1 MIFPGCGCI
10 VSDIVNII
18 MPNTRK
24 ITMIYPEYPDIDFII
39 RLCVAGLLGAG
50 IGIERELRAKE
61 AGIRTHFLVAL
72 GSSLMMIVSQ
82 HGFGDLMPVIGYG
95 RFDPSRVAAQI
106 VSGIGFLGAGMI
118 IFRKESV
125 QGLTTAAGLWVA
137 AGIGMAI
144 GGGMYILGMTAT
156 VLALICFE
164 VLRVSS
170 TRLGLITRSVH
181 VTFTTKNE
189 SSLEK
194 TIAIL
199 REKRFLPGNYS
210 FRKENDGNLRVS
222 MVIRYRARRHDSA
235 LVLRRLEK
243 ISGIKLE
250 KFE

>member
-1 MIFPGCGCI
+1 
-10 VSDIVNII
+10 
-18 MPNTRK
+18 
-24 ITMIYPEYPDIDFII
+24 MIYPEYPDVDFII
-39 RLCVAGLLGAG
+39 RLCVAGLLGAC

-72 GSSLMMIVSQ
+72 GSALMMIVSQ

-106 VSGIGFLGAGMI
+106 VSGIGFLGAGII
-118 IFRKESV
+118 IFRKETV

-144 GGGMYILGMTAT
+144 GGGMFVLGMTAT
-156 VLALICFE
+156 VLALVCFE
-164 VLRVSS
+164 LLRVSS
-170 TRLGLITRSVH
+170 NRLGLITRSVH

-189 SSLEK
+189 NSLEK
-194 TIAIL
+194 SINVL
-199 REKRFLPGNYS
+199 REKGFLPGNYS
-210 FRKENDGNLRVS
+210 FRKDSEGNLRVN

-235 LVLRRLEK
+235 LVLHRLEK

>member
-1 MIFPGCGCI
+1 
-10 VSDIVNII
+10 
-18 MPNTRK
+18 
-24 ITMIYPEYPDIDFII
+24 MIYPEYPDVDFII
-39 RLCVAGLLGAG
+39 RLCVAGLLGAC

-72 GSSLMMIVSQ
+72 GSALMMIVSQ

-106 VSGIGFLGAGMI
+106 VSGIGFLGAGII
-118 IFRKESV
+118 IFRKETV

-144 GGGMYILGMTAT
+144 GGGMFVLGMTAT
-156 VLALICFE
+156 VLALVCFE
-164 VLRVSS
+164 LLRVSS
-170 TRLGLITRSVH
+170 NRLGLITRSVH

-189 SSLEK
+189 NSLEK
-194 TIAIL
+194 SIGVL
-199 REKRFLPGNYS
+199 REKGFLPGNYS
-210 FRKENDGNLRVS
+210 FRKDSEGNLRVN

-235 LVLRRLEK
+235 LVLHRLEK

>member
-1 MIFPGCGCI
+1 
-10 VSDIVNII
+10 
-18 MPNTRK
+18 
-24 ITMIYPEYPDIDFII
+24 MIYPEYPDVDFII
-39 RLCVAGLLGAG
+39 RLCVAGLLGAC
-50 IGIERELRAKE
+50 IGIERELRATE

-72 GSSLMMIVSQ
+72 GSALMMIVSQ

-106 VSGIGFLGAGMI
+106 VSGIGFLGAGII
-118 IFRKESV
+118 IFRKETV

-144 GGGMYILGMTAT
+144 GGGMFVLGMTAT
-156 VLALICFE
+156 VLALVCFE
-164 VLRVSS
+164 LLRVSS
-170 TRLGLITRSVH
+170 NRLGLITRSVH

-189 SSLEK
+189 NSLEK
-194 TIAIL
+194 SIGVL
-199 REKRFLPGNYS
+199 REKGFLPGNYS
-210 FRKENDGNLRVS
+210 FRKDSEGNLRVN

-235 LVLRRLEK
+235 LVLHRLEK

>member
-1 MIFPGCGCI
+1 
-10 VSDIVNII
+10 
-18 MPNTRK
+18 
-24 ITMIYPEYPDIDFII
+24 MIYPEYPDVDFII
-39 RLCVAGLLGAG
+39 RLCVAGLLGAC

-72 GSSLMMIVSQ
+72 GSALMMIVSQ

-106 VSGIGFLGAGMI
+106 VSGIGFLGAGII
-118 IFRKESV
+118 IFRKETV

-144 GGGMYILGMTAT
+144 GGGMFVLGMTAT
-156 VLALICFE
+156 VLALVCFE
-164 VLRVSS
+164 LLRVSS
-170 TRLGLITRSVH
+170 NRLGLITRSVH

-189 SSLEK
+189 NSLEK
-194 TIAIL
+194 SIGVL
-199 REKRFLPGNYS
+199 KEKGFLPGNYS
-210 FRKENDGNLRVS
+210 FRKDSEGNLRVN

-235 LVLRRLEK
+235 LVLHRLEK

>member
-1 MIFPGCGCI
+1 
-10 VSDIVNII
+10 
-18 MPNTRK
+18 
-24 ITMIYPEYPDIDFII
+24 MIYPEYPDIDFII
-39 RLCVAGLLGAG
+39 RLSVSGVLGAC

-72 GSSLMMIVSQ
+72 GSTLMMIVSQ

-106 VSGIGFLGAGMI
+106 VSGIGFLGAGII
-118 IFRKESV
+118 IFRKETI

-144 GGGMYILGMTAT
+144 GGGMYVLGLTAT

-164 VLRVSS
+164 LLRLSS
-170 TRLGLITRSVH
+170 TRLGLVSRSVH
-181 VTFTTKNE
+181 VRFITKNE
-189 SSLEK
+189 NSLEK
-194 TIAIL
+194 IIAQL
-199 REKRFLPGNYS
+199 PEKGFSPGNYS
-210 FRKENDGNLRVS
+210 FQKDGDGNLRVK

-235 LVLRRLEK
+235 MVLRRLEK

>member
-1 MIFPGCGCI
+1 
-10 VSDIVNII
+10 
-18 MPNTRK
+18 
-24 ITMIYPEYPDIDFII
+24 MIYPEYPDVDFII
-39 RLCVAGLLGAG
+39 RLSVAGFLGAC

-72 GSSLMMIVSQ
+72 GSALMMIVSQ

-106 VSGIGFLGAGMI
+106 VSGIGFLGAGII
-118 IFRKESV
+118 IFRKETI

-144 GGGMYILGMTAT
+144 GGGMFVLGMAAT
-156 VLALICFE
+156 VLALVCFE
-164 VLRVSS
+164 LLRVSS
-170 TRLGLITRSVH
+170 NRLGLITRSVH

-189 SSLEK
+189 NSLEK
-194 TIAIL
+194 SISIL
-199 REKRFLPGNYS
+199 KEKGFLPGNYS
-210 FRKENDGNLRVS
+210 FRKDSDGNLRVN

-235 LVLRRLEK
+235 LVLHRLEK

>member
-1 MIFPGCGCI
+1 
-10 VSDIVNII
+10 
-18 MPNTRK
+18 
-24 ITMIYPEYPDIDFII
+24 MIYPEYPDVDFII
-39 RLCVAGLLGAG
+39 RLSVAGLLGAC

-72 GSSLMMIVSQ
+72 GSALMMIVSQ

-106 VSGIGFLGAGMI
+106 VSGIGFLGAGII
-118 IFRKESV
+118 IFRKETV

-137 AGIGMAI
+137 AGIGMAV
-144 GGGMYILGMTAT
+144 GGGMFVLGLSAT

-164 VLRVSS
+164 LVRLSS
-170 TRLGLITRSVH
+170 NRLGLITRSVH

-189 SSLEK
+189 NSLEK
-194 TIAIL
+194 SIGIL
-199 REKRFLPGNYS
+199 REKGFLPGNYS
-210 FRKENDGNLRVS
+210 FRKDSDGNLRVN

-235 LVLRRLEK
+235 FVLHRLEK

>member
-1 MIFPGCGCI
+1 
-10 VSDIVNII
+10 
-18 MPNTRK
+18 
-24 ITMIYPEYPDIDFII
+24 MIYPECPEIDFII
-39 RLCVAGLLGAG
+39 RLCTAGMLGAC

-72 GSSLMMIVSQ
+72 GSALMMIVSQ

-106 VSGIGFLGAGMI
+106 VSGIGFLGAGII
-118 IFRKESV
+118 IFRKEAI

-137 AGIGMAI
+137 AGIGMSV
-144 GGGMYILGMTAT
+144 GGGMYVLGLAAT

-164 VLRVSS
+164 LFRILSNN
-170 TRLGLITRSVH
+170 LGLIIRSIH
-181 VTFTTKNE
+181 VTFITKNE

-194 TIAIL
+194 TIATL
-199 REKRFLPGNYS
+199 QSKGFRPYNYS
-210 FRKENDGNLRVS
+210 FRKDSDGNLKVN
-222 MVIRYRARRHDSA
+222 MVIRYRTRQRDSA
-235 LVLRRLEK
+235 AALRRLEK

>member
-1 MIFPGCGCI
+1 
-10 VSDIVNII
+10 
-18 MPNTRK
+18 
-24 ITMIYPEYPDIDFII
+24 MIYPEYPDVDFII
-39 RLCVAGLLGAG
+39 RLCVAGLLGAC

-72 GSSLMMIVSQ
+72 GSALMMIVSQ

-106 VSGIGFLGAGMI
+106 VSGIGFLGAGII
-118 IFRKESV
+118 IFRKETV

-144 GGGMYILGMTAT
+144 GGGMFVLGMTAT

-164 VLRVSS
+164 LLRVSS
-170 TRLGLITRSVH
+170 NRLGLITRSVH
-181 VTFTTKNE
+181 VTFITKNE
-189 SSLEK
+189 NSLEK
-194 TIAIL
+194 SIGVL
-199 REKRFLPGNYS
+199 KEKGFLPGNYS
-210 FRKENDGNLRVS
+210 FRKDNEGNLRVN

-235 LVLRRLEK
+235 LILRRLEK